1 MISAGLGGS
10 VSQSLEVPNRQYMNN
25 KISEIREWGHSLY
38 RMPWDNHDTQTNTE
52 KLISSTIGEW
62 YIAKHREA
70 SAEEIALV
78 NSRAPSVC
86 PYCGSDSFIRKG
98 YYGNGIQRYQCKL
111 CELKFSPL
119 TNTIFENRKIP
130 FSEWIEFLIHLFEF
144 HSITTS
150 ARDNRNSG
158 STGKYWLIK
167 VFSVLK
173 DVQASVILHGKVY
186 IDEMFFTC
194 YPRDL
199 ILKEGK
205 KLKGISRN
213 KICVAVGCDNHGNV
227 LIIVENVSKPSNRST
242 WEAYSSH
249 IKAKSRLIH
258 DDEHSHGILVEKLQL
273 NESVYPSSKTKGL
286 KDEENPMD
294 PINNLHA
301 LIRRFMRE
309 HGGFSRDDLQDWM
322 NLIWFIMSPPH
333 NRYEK
338 VKKFIDMA
346 LSEPLKVRYRDVMCK
361 NSFNNQEL

>member
-1 MISAGLGGS
+1 
-10 VSQSLEVPNRQYMNN
+10 
-25 KISEIREWGHSLY
+25 
-38 RMPWDNHDTQTNTE
+38 MPWDNHDTQTNTE

-173 DVQASVILHGKVY
+173 EVQAEQI
-186 IDEMFFTC
+186 
-194 YPRDL
+194 
-199 ILKEGK
+199 
-205 KLKGISRN
+205 
-213 KICVAVGCDNHGNV
+213 
-227 LIIVENVSKPSNRST
+227 
-242 WEAYSSH
+242 
-249 IKAKSRLIH
+249 
-258 DDEHSHGILVEKLQL
+258 
-273 NESVYPSSKTKGL
+273 
-286 KDEENPMD
+286 
-294 PINNLHA
+294 
-301 LIRRFMRE
+301 
-309 HGGFSRDDLQDWM
+309 
-322 NLIWFIMSPPH
+322 
-333 NRYEK
+333 
-338 VKKFIDMA
+338 
-346 LSEPLKVRYRDVMCK
+346 
-361 NSFNNQEL
+361 